1 MVRKLELEALAN
13 DLGAVQTLLSRR
25 TPDSDPIGYMQFAS
39 RLTEIEQSIHEL
51 AATPQ
56 NKASLAMFFAGEPV
70 QGSRGVNAD
79 FAGRAIGLFQDLVSK
94 QFASTERGSL
104 AQTGPVPMKSNSDM
118 LLTNIARGSVG
129 LILEEADRNDSL
141 TESELAVAVR
151 KVATDIVHTTQAD
164 ATAFEELIED
174 VDSRYFASLG
184 ALFKLFDDSH
194 STVRLVESAMDV
206 QLDAPSIHRGRER
219 TDAAII
225 DDDDG
230 VELQGRL
237 FLLPATRKFE
247 LALTGEGETI
257 HGNVSREFASAHL
270 EAIHATDDVV
280 NRDWVV
286 RVMVRTIKRPSK
298 AALVKYTLCELVHS
312 VAPAN

>member
-39 RLTEIEQSIHEL
+39 RVTEIEQSIHEL

-79 FAGRAIGLFQDLVSK
+79 FAGKAIGLFPDLVSK

-104 AQTGPVPMKSNSDM
+104 AQTGPIPMKSNSDM

-141 TESELAVAVR
+141 TESELAV
-151 KVATDIVHTTQAD
+151 
-164 ATAFEELIED
+164 
-174 VDSRYFASLG
+174 
-184 ALFKLFDDSH
+184 
-194 STVRLVESAMDV
+194 
-206 QLDAPSIHRGRER
+206 
-219 TDAAII
+219 
-225 DDDDG
+225 
-230 VELQGRL
+230 
-237 FLLPATRKFE
+237 E

-270 EAIHATDDVV
+270 EAIRATDDVV

-286 RVMVRTIKRPSK
+286 RVMVRTIKRPGK
-298 AALVKYTLCELVHS
+298 TALVKYTLKGLVRP

>member
-1 MVRKLELEALAN
+1 
-13 DLGAVQTLLSRR
+13 
-25 TPDSDPIGYMQFAS
+25 
-39 RLTEIEQSIHEL
+39 
-51 AATPQ
+51 
-56 NKASLAMFFAGEPV
+56 
-70 QGSRGVNAD
+70 
-79 FAGRAIGLFQDLVSK
+79 
-94 QFASTERGSL
+94 
-104 AQTGPVPMKSNSDM
+104 MKSNSDM

-151 KVATDIVHTTQAD
+151 KVANDIVNTTQAD